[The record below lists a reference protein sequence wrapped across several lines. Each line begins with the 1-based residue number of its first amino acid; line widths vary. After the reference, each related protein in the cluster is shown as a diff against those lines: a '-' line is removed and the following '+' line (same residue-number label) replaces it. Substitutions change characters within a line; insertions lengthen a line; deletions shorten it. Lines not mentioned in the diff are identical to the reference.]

1 MGGYLPGRF
10 CPADAPRNPP
20 LNASSRRSL
29 KSSVVSGAPEAAAEA
44 VPTHTISANTA
55 APRPGN
61 WCEWVRGEGYGFP
74 VWGEDTGFLYLMCG
88 MRGQG
93 RLRSFA
99 FTLRGGVPPLR
110 RPNND
115 WHRRLEDGAPASRN
129 RSRRSHVLNS

>member
-44 VPTHTISANTA
+44 VPAHTASANTA

-74 VWGEDTGFLYLMCG
+74 VWGEDTGVFASDVRDAWVGVLVQLRLCAAS
-88 MRGQG
+88 
-93 RLRSFA
+93 RLRYA
-99 FTLRGGVPPLR
+99 GECPLCGA
-110 RPNND
+110 
-115 WHRRLEDGAPASRN
+115 GAP
-129 RSRRSHVLNS
+129 

>member
-20 LNASSRRSL
+20 LNPSSRRSL

-44 VPTHTISANTA
+44 VPTHTASANTA

-74 VWGEDTGFLYLMCG
+74 VWGEDTGFLRLMCREALFG
-88 MRGQG
+88 TAVRAGLLGAVQQ
-93 RLRSFA
+93 
-99 FTLRGGVPPLR
+99 TGGLLKDLTIR
-110 RPNND
+110 
-115 WHRRLEDGAPASRN
+115 AT
-129 RSRRSHVLNS
+129 

>member
-74 VWGEDTGFLYLMCG
+74 VWGEDTGSLYLICG
-88 MRGQG
+88 EALFGTAVRAGLLGAVQQTGGLLKDLTIRATMPCSVIINCISRIE
-93 RLRSFA
+93 RS
-99 FTLRGGVPPLR
+99 
-110 RPNND
+110 
-115 WHRRLEDGAPASRN
+115 
-129 RSRRSHVLNS
+129 